1 MFSERRMADGRSI
14 KPPMLPDSK
23 MNKTAS
29 RGESRL
35 IQQNNRQEKTMS
47 KKQLVLDAFDVKPV
61 KRVPV
66 GFWFHFAQEHDLYRG
81 LEDPTVI
88 QKNIDGHKKF
98 YKDFQPDF
106 VKLMSDGYF
115 GYPNAAIA
123 NAKTAADLYI
133 AAPIGADHPWIQEQA
148 ELAAKLTNSFGDEVA
163 TFYNVFSPATF
174 LRFLLGGVI
183 NTGERE
189 LADFILEDEHAV
201 KHALNVIAQDLA
213 ALSQAVIT
221 EGRATG
227 IYLSVKNVQDER
239 ITKETY
245 RRVVSPSERLVLNAA
260 HAASAYNILHICG
273 YEGSRN
279 DLSVYVDYDVK
290 AINWAVTVEGVSLS
304 QGKRLFGGRAV
315 IGGFGNTR
323 ESLLYKGSR
332 EDIEAYTQQLLEDAG
347 KIGVILGADCT
358 VPGDIDLSRLQW
370 VREKA
375 AAL

>member
-1 MFSERRMADGRSI
+1 MADGRSI

-23 MNKTAS
+23 MSKTKS
-29 RGESRL
+29 CGESRL
-35 IQQNNRQEKTMS
+35 IQHNNRQEKTMS
-47 KKQLVLDAFDVKPV
+47 KKQLVLDAFDLKPV
-61 KRVPV
+61 ARVPV
-66 GFWFHFAQEHDLYRG
+66 GFWFHFAQESDLYRA
-81 LEDPTVI
+81 LTDPTVI

-115 GYPNAAIA
+115 GYPNAPIVSAR
-123 NAKTAADLYI
+123 TAADLYI

-148 ELAAKLTNSFGDEVA
+148 ELVSKLTDSFGDEVA

-201 KHALNVIAQDLA
+201 RHALNVIAQDLA
-213 ALSQAVIT
+213 ALSQAVIAQ
-221 EGRATG
+221 GRATG
-227 IYLSVKNVQDER
+227 IYLSVKNVQDSR
-239 ITKETY
+239 ITPETY
-245 RRVVSPSERLVLNAA
+245 RRVISPSERFVLDAA

-273 YEGSRN
+273 YEGGRN
-279 DLSVYVDYDVK
+279 DLSVYADYDVK
-290 AINWAVTVEGVSLS
+290 AVNWAVTVEGVSLS

-332 EDIEAYTQQLLEDAG
+332 EDIEAYTQHLLEDAG
-347 KIGVILGADCT
+347 KTGVILGADCT
-358 VPGDIDLSRLQW
+358 VPGDIDLNRLQW

-375 AAL
+375 ASL